1 MAKEKIEGDVK
12 TKKEK
17 KDKKEKRSEDDG
29 VSKKSKK
36 EKKQRKSKDPAEA
49 LLNQLENEP
58 DSVAVTM
65 NGDIPQTKFD
75 EQHEDEIEPR
85 RNIPPEALVPFA
97 NPLADDK
104 QTKKIFK
111 SVQKGER
118 RNTSR
123 LRCH

>member
-1 MAKEKIEGDVK
+1 MAKGKTEGDVK
-12 TKKEK
+12 AKKEK
-17 KDKKEKRSEDDG
+17 KEKKEKRSEEDG

-36 EKKQRKSKDPAEA
+36 EKKRKSKDPGEA
-49 LLNQLENEP
+49 LLNQLENGP

-75 EQHEDEIEPR
+75 DQHEDDEIVPR
-85 RNIPPEALVPFA
+85 RNIPPAALVPFA

-111 SVQKGER
+111 SVQKGE
-118 RNTSR
+118 
-123 LRCH
+123 

>member
-1 MAKEKIEGDVK
+1 MAKEKTEGDVK
-12 TKKEK
+12 VKKEK
-17 KDKKEKRSEDDG
+17 KKEKRSEEDG

-36 EKKQRKSKDPAEA
+36 EKKRKSKDPAEA
-49 LLNQLENEP
+49 LLTQLENGP
-58 DSVAVTM
+58 DSIAVIT
-65 NGDIPQTKFD
+65 NGDIPQTNFD
-75 EQHEDEIEPR
+75 DDEPKEIVPR

-118 RNTSR
+118 QHT
-123 LRCH
+123 

>member
-1 MAKEKIEGDVK
+1 MAKEKTEGDVK
-12 TKKEK
+12 AKKEK
-17 KDKKEKRSEDDG
+17 REKKEKRSEEDG

-36 EKKQRKSKDPAEA
+36 EKKRKSKEPTGA
-49 LLNQLENEP
+49 LLNHLESGP
-58 DSVAVTM
+58 DSVAAIT

-75 EQHEDEIEPR
+75 EQPENDEPKEIVPR

-111 SVQKGER
+111 SVQKGG
-118 RNTSR
+118 
-123 LRCH
+123 

>member
-1 MAKEKIEGDVK
+1 MAKDKTEGDVK
-12 TKKEK
+12 AKKEK
-17 KDKKEKRSEDDG
+17 KDKKEKRSEEDG

-36 EKKQRKSKDPAEA
+36 DKKQRKSKEPAEA

-58 DSVAVTM
+58 DSVAVTA
-65 NGDIPQTKFD
+65 NGDIPQTKFI
-75 EQHEDEIEPR
+75 EQQEDEILPR

-111 SVQKGER
+111 SVQKGE
-118 RNTSR
+118 
-123 LRCH
+123 